1 MHSDGISARW
11 RADAYPGLAKAHP
24 ALVAGII
31 YRDFG
36 RPRDDATVL
45 VLRASTAEERQ

>member
-11 RADAYPGLAKAHP
+11 RLEAYEGLADAHP
-24 ALVAGII
+24 ALIAGII

-45 VLRASTAEERQ
+45 VLTDGSQKVRR